1 MSQENVEIVR
11 RIYTDGLIYQDP
23 ERLIA
28 EFATPEIEYVNP
40 PYAIE
45 PGIRRGPAEVAAA
58 LRRAHELFASP
69 RYVIDQ
75 LFDCGDTVVAVLSF
89 YAHGRGSET
98 EAVQE
103 EVHSWTF
110 RDGRIARFEW
120 GRDREQALEA
130 AGVSE

>member
-1 MSQENVEIVR
+1 MSKENVEIVR
-11 RIYTDGLIYQDP
+11 RIYTDGLIYRDP
-23 ERLIA
+23 ERLVA
-28 EFATPEIEYVNP
+28 ELGTPEIEYVNP

-45 PGIRRGPAEVAAA
+45 AGVRRGPAEVTRA
-58 LRRAHELFASP
+58 LRQAHELFASP

-75 LFDCGDTVVAVLSF
+75 LYDRGDTVVAALSF
-89 YAHGRGSET
+89 YAHGRGSEA

-120 GRDREQALEA
+120 GRDLDKALVASGLPE
-130 AGVSE
+130 